1 MHKPVDQRDIRTWTK
16 THPNLG
22 KPCQFNPPGICNDQ
36 PAAVTYGLFDLASDN
51 GMGFS
56 CVGTNYKNNLGMRNL
71 FMEFVIAPNQ
81 MK

>member
-1 MHKPVDQRDIRTWTK
+1 
-16 THPNLG
+16 
-22 KPCQFNPPGICNDQ
+22 
-36 PAAVTYGLFDLASDN
+36 
-51 GMGFS
+51 MGFS